1 MNCVKSKVLLDN
13 LKKSLEK
20 IKSLVAWQQLKQSEH
35 RPGHPPAFEMYNPIP
50 DDLNNEYSRILM
62 HISEFQRVLNGRK
75 VRTLQFIRIRRDFLK
90 IKQEL
95 DALNIPLRIRGLS

>member
-1 MNCVKSKVLLDN
+1 MNCVKSEVLLDN
-13 LKKSLEK
+13 LKESLEK

-35 RPGHPPAFEMYNPIP
+35 RLGHPPAFEMYDPIP

-90 IKQEL
+90 IKQDL
-95 DALNIPLRIRGLS
+95 DALNIPSRIRGLS